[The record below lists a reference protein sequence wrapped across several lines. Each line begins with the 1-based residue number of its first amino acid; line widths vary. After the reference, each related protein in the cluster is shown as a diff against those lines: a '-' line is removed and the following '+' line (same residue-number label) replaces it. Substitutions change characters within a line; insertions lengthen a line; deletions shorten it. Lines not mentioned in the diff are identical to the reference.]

1 MKRRN
6 SRKKLALDSVGL
18 ILLFLGSVLSIV
30 ALGDAQQTLKSS
42 QLAGGGV
49 LIAIVG
55 IILVWRGS
63 KIKDPMTNK
72 I

>member
-1 MKRRN
+1 MYA
-6 SRKKLALDSVGL
+6 RKKLALDSVGL

-30 ALGDAQQTLKSS
+30 GLGDDQQTLESS
-42 QLAGGGV
+42 QHAVGGV

-63 KIKDPMTNK
+63 KIKDPMMNK

>member
-1 MKRRN
+1 M
-6 SRKKLALDSVGL
+6 
-18 ILLFLGSVLSIV
+18 LSIV
-30 ALGDAQQTLKSS
+30 GLGNAQQTLKSS
-42 QLAGGGV
+42 QHAVGGV

-63 KIKDPMTNK
+63 KLKDPVTNK

>member
-18 ILLFLGSVLSIV
+18 ISLFLGSVF
-30 ALGDAQQTLKSS
+30 TLKSS
-42 QLAGGGV
+42 QLAVGGV

>member
-30 ALGDAQQTLKSS
+30 GLGDVQHTLKSS
-42 QLAGGGV
+42 QLAGGV
-49 LIAIVG
+49 LKAIVG

>member
-30 ALGDAQQTLKSS
+30 GFGDAQHTLKSS
-42 QLAGGGV
+42 QLAVGGV

-63 KIKDPMTNK
+63 KITDPMTNK
-72 I
+72 L

>member
-30 ALGDAQQTLKSS
+30 GLGDAQQTLKSS
-42 QLAGGGV
+42 QHAVGGV

-55 IILVWRGS
+55 IILVWKGS

>member
-30 ALGDAQQTLKSS
+30 GLGDAQHTLKSP
-42 QLAGGGV
+42 QLAVGGV

>member
-30 ALGDAQQTLKSS
+30 GLGDAQHTPKSF
-42 QLAGGGV
+42 QLGVGGV

>member
-1 MKRRN
+1 M
-6 SRKKLALDSVGL
+6 
-18 ILLFLGSVLSIV
+18 LSIV
-30 ALGDAQQTLKSS
+30 GLGDVQHTLRSA
-42 QLAGGGV
+42 QLAVGGV

>member
-30 ALGDAQQTLKSS
+30 GLGDVQHTLKSS

>member
-1 MKRRN
+1 M
-6 SRKKLALDSVGL
+6 
-18 ILLFLGSVLSIV
+18 LSIV
-30 ALGDAQQTLKSS
+30 GLGDVQHTLKSLTCS
-42 QLAGGGV
+42 RPV